1 MRWATGGIILS
12 VALHVGA
19 AAGLWRIP
27 RNIHQGATSI
37 TMADG
42 KKPKPKKDDP
52 RKEEAKKDEP
62 PKPITAPEAPVKRT
76 AAPKP
81 SPAQNTPPPPL
92 AAVAAPVAQAPSLA
106 ALPDLGLSFGNAG
119 GPGGM
124 AIAAAA
130 PGTATDTG
138 SRPKTAEAPKGVLP
152 KPKNDDDCV
161 EALVKPRALT
171 QEQGAYTPEAQSA
184 GIEGR
189 VRLRIQ
195 VDTAGKVV
203 SVSVSQGL
211 GHGLDESA
219 IAAARRMKL
228 SAATRCGVPVE
239 GTFLMAMS
247 FRLPE

>member
-27 RNIHQGATSI
+27 RNIHQGPTSI

-52 RKEEAKKDEP
+52 KKDEVKKDEP
-62 PKPITAPEAPVKRT
+62 PKPITAPEAPARR
-76 AAPKP
+76 AAPPKP
-81 SPAQNTPPPPL
+81 SPAQNTPPPPP
-92 AAVAAPVAQAPSLA
+92 AAAAPVAQAPSLA

-130 PGTATDTG
+130 PGAAADSTP
-138 SRPKTAEAPKGVLP
+138 RPKAGDAPKGVLP
-152 KPKNDDDCV
+152 KPKSDGDCADAV
-161 EALVKPRALT
+161 IKPKALT
-171 QEQGAYTPEAQSA
+171 QEQGAYTSDAQSA

-195 VDTAGKVV
+195 VDTTGKIV

-219 IAAARRMKL
+219 IAAAKRMKF